1 MSVSQH
7 NPSEVII
14 KHGSAG
20 TAATPVRGGIHYHC
34 QHITNHTQYSDNV
47 ANKSLHFTLCLLE
60 SRVSPHCIR
69 CDIGCNFCIFVF
81 ETQLNVLHQVID
93 KFCAVQLRIVLC
105 TINSS
110 PLSAVVRHVCA
121 KYLQEKSSKLITE
134 FATTTWPPWSASL
147 LPPRKDT
154 QLSLASTDNVVEER
168 HYFVQRNNSLTLT
181 IHSDCQIV
189 IQDP

>member
-1 MSVSQH
+1 MSVSQL

-20 TAATPVRGGIHYHC
+20 TGCTPARGGIHYHC
-34 QHITNHTQYSDNV
+34 QHITNHTQYSANV
-47 ANKSLHFTLCLLE
+47 ANKLLHFTLCLLE
-60 SRVSPHCIR
+60 CLHIAPG
-69 CDIGCNFCIFVF
+69 DIWCKFCISVF

-168 HYFVQRNNSLTLT
+168 HYFVQRNNSQITLT

-189 IQDP
+189 IQYP